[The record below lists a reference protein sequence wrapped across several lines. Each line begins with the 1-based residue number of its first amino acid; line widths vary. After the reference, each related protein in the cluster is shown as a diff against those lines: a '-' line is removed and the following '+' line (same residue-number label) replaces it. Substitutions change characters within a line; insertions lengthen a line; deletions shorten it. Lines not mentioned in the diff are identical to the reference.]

1 MVFCDLNFC
10 FLISVLQLTLEA
22 SGKVPDIKELNVAA
36 GATTTR
42 KDGNGCQG
50 VGVRM
55 AS

>member
-36 GATTTR
+36 GATTR

-50 VGVRM
+50 VAVRM